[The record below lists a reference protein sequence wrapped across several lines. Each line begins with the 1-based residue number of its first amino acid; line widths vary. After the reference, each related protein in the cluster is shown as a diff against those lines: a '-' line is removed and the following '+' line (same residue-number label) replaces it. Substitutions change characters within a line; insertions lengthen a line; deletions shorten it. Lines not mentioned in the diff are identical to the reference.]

1 MNNVHHL
8 VRTHGRDEAKRLI
21 GSDRASLVDIAA
33 RMLEESSPEL
43 AITYSGFCLSAL
55 PHRRIPDDNEWLR
68 EGARVKLLVEPGQ
81 LPVGGKL
88 KTFGV
93 PYGSRA
99 RLILL
104 YLQTQAIQQD
114 SPEVELG
121 RSMNDWLARMDIPVG
136 GKTYADVREQASRIS
151 ACRLTFFWQDDR
163 GADAF
168 HKDNIVRS
176 GINLSANP
184 TPGQGM
190 LWDERVELSPTFF
203 SELKRHPVPISEPA
217 VRLISGKSMALD
229 VYIWLA
235 YRLHVL
241 TKPTP
246 ITWAALHGQF
256 GAGYK
261 HVFQFK
267 PGFKQAL
274 DLALAVYP
282 DARVDIE
289 DAGIVLHP
297 SRPPI
302 PEREI
307 GRIAGR

>member
-1 MNNVHHL
+1 MSDVHQL
-8 VRTHGRDEAKRLI
+8 VRLHGRDEAKRLI
-21 GSDRASLVDIAA
+21 GADRAALVDVAA
-33 RMLEESSPEL
+33 RMLEDTSTDL
-43 AITYSGFCLSAL
+43 AVTYSGFCLTAL
-55 PHRRIPDDNEWLR
+55 PHRKIPDGENWLR
-68 EGARVKLLVEPGQ
+68 EGPRVSLLVEPGQ

-88 KTFGV
+88 KSFGV

-99 RLILL
+99 RMILL
-104 YLQTQAIQQD
+104 YLQTRAVQTD
-114 SPEVELG
+114 TPEVELG
-121 RSMNDWLARMDIPVG
+121 RSLHDWLARMDIPVG
-136 GKTYADVREQASRIS
+136 GKTYADVRDQASRIS
-151 ACRLTFFWQDDR
+151 ACRLTFFWQDER

-168 HKDNIVRS
+168 QKDSIVRS
-176 GINLSANP
+176 GINLSA
-184 TPGQGM
+184 PGIPDQGS

-203 SELKRHPVPISEPA
+203 AELKRHPVPISEPA
-217 VRLISGKSMALD
+217 VRAISGKSMALD

-241 TKPTP
+241 NRPTT
-246 ITWAALHGQF
+246 ITWAALHAQF

-267 PGFKQAL
+267 PGFRQAL

-282 DARVDIE
+282 DAQVDVADQGVI
-289 DAGIVLHP
+289 LHP

-307 GRIAGR
+307 GRITAR